1 MSLLIRVFPLFL
13 LISPLAAAPKL
24 RLSPSATVGPLSLAT
39 GSNGPAQTVEAYNA
53 GDGALALTA
62 RVSATWLTATI
73 GAQRNC
79 TTPSGVCLPVQIT
92 LLTSALAKGIYTGI
106 VTLSDPNAID
116 APQTIT
122 VTVQMGGGVPDRL
135 DFIVA
140 PNGSVAEAAFT
151 TNNQL
156 SVRSNAPW
164 LAVSLEGSGTF
175 RFSYPYKVRVTAPPG
190 VTENTVNSSFVVTQS
205 GFAPDNKTV
214 NVGLRV
220 SSQPIVIT
228 PFRLATTMVQGAAK
242 RTLNVTLAN
251 AGLGTLTVSGGSD
264 PTATG
269 GNWLTTGPA
278 VNGATPATIDI
289 GTLAPGTYEGKL
301 LIASNAVNSPTTVF
315 IDLEVMAASAPIAQ
329 FQGVQNNGTNE
340 IGGPL
345 GAGTIAAIYGEQ
357 FIAGEPV
364 AAPKLPLETQLG
376 GARVLVNNRPAPIYY
391 ASSQQINFQIPYDAG
406 SGPAEIRVERDG
418 QRGNAVSADIAVR
431 APRILRFIG
440 DYGIIVNQD
449 GTFPMPP
456 IPNVACRP
464 ARAGDALT
472 VYAIGLG
479 PTSPVVESGVASPAD
494 PLAYASPVPSV
505 TFGGGLSGAAS
516 TVTPLFAGLTPGLVG
531 LFQINVI
538 VPSDAPKGPSVP
550 FYLLQGATPSNRVA
564 ISIE

>member
-1 MSLLIRVFPLFL
+1 
-13 LISPLAAAPKL
+13 LISPLLAAPKL
-24 RLSPSATVGPLSLAT
+24 RLSPSATVGPLSLAA
-39 GSNGPAQTVEAYNA
+39 GSNGPAQTVEAYNT
-53 GDGALALTA
+53 GDGTLALTT
-62 RVSATWLTATI
+62 RVSAAWLTATV
-73 GAQRNC
+73 GASRNC
-79 TTPSGVCLPVQIT
+79 TTRSGVCLPVQIA
-92 LLTSALAKGIYTGI
+92 LQTSALAKGIYTGI
-106 VTLSDPNAID
+106 VTLSDPNAVD

-156 SVRSNAPW
+156 TVQSNAPW

-190 VTENTVNSSFVVTQS
+190 VTENTVNSSFVVS
-205 GFAPDNKTV
+205 RSAFAPDNKTV
-214 NVGLRV
+214 NVGLRI
-220 SSQPIVIT
+220 SSQPIVKT
-228 PFRLATTMVQGAAK
+228 PDRVAVTMVQGAAK
-242 RTLNVTLAN
+242 RTLSLTLAN

-264 PTATG
+264 PSATG

-278 VNGATPATIDI
+278 VSGVTPATIDI
-289 GTLAPGTYEGKL
+289 GTLATGTYDGKL
-301 LIASNAVNSPTTVF
+301 LIASNAVNSPTTIF
-315 IDLEVMAASAPIAQ
+315 IDLEVVAPSAPITR
-329 FQGVQNNGTNE
+329 FQGVLDNATFETGA
-340 IGGPL
+340 PL
-345 GAGTIAAIYGEQ
+345 GAGTIAAIFGEQ
-357 FIAGEPV
+357 FIAGDPV
-364 AAPKLPLETQLG
+364 VATKLPLETQLG
-376 GARVLVNNRPAPIYY
+376 GARVLINNRPAFLYY
-391 ASSQQINFQIPYDAG
+391 ASPIQINFQVPYDTG

-418 QRGNAVSADIAVR
+418 QRGNAVSADISVR

-456 IPNVACRP
+456 TAGIPSRP

-479 PTSPVVESGVASPAD
+479 PTSPVVESGVASPGD

-531 LFQINVI
+531 LFQINVV
-538 VPSDAPKGPSVP
+538 VPDDAPKGASVP